1 MNTMAFWYYRQGRI
15 DECEMLLKEAIDRG
29 RVAMGNDHPDLLVWL
44 FNMGSLLQLRDRPI
58 EAESYIREAM
68 ETRRRVLGPAHSETL
83 RVLFDLADHVD
94 GMGRP
99 EEAEQ
104 LLLEGL
110 EASRRDN
117 GEADP
122 STMAARTALAG
133 HYMTHD
139 REDDARAVVT
149 EQLEALRVAAEASED
164 PGPKNAFAWEALTCE
179 PADLQDPEDALLFAL
194 DAVELGDWQDPDVM
208 DTLAL
213 AYHRTGDNV
222 RAVEVEE
229 KALELIDE
237 EDASRREPFEEAL
250 ETYRSALGD

>member
-15 DECEMLLKEAIDRG
+15 DECEVLLKEAIDRG
-29 RVAMGNDHPDLLVWL
+29 RIAMGNDHPDLLVWL
-44 FNMGSLLQLRDRPI
+44 YNMGTLLQLRDRPI

-99 EEAEQ
+99 GEAEQ

-110 EASRRDN
+110 EASLRDH
-117 GEADP
+117 GDADP
-122 STMAARTALAG
+122 LTVAARTALAG

-139 REDDARAVVT
+139 REDDARAVVA
-149 EQLEALRVAAEASED
+149 EQLEALRVVAEASED

-179 PADLQDPEDALLFAL
+179 PADLQDPGAALVFAL
-194 DAVELGDWQDPDVM
+194 EAVELGEWQDPDVM

-213 AYHRTGDNV
+213 AYHRTGDSA
-222 RAVEVEE
+222 RAVEVELR
-229 KALELIDE
+229 ALELIDE
-237 EDASRREPFEEAL
+237 ADAARRAPFVEAL
-250 ETYRSALGD
+250 ATYRSNLED